1 MKPKNYLLLLL
12 SHTGLHLLLVEELA
26 AVLELERELLLKN
39 LSVLLDFL
47 GVSILEGAK
56 SLGILLLGLE
66 EILVPL
72 LVELLILLNVG
83 LFALLLLL
91 SLVENELLKLL
102 LVVLMLEFF
111 QSLLSH
117 FGLNIFAL
125 SFTIV
130 SVLVENLPVNR
141 NMIKEQGI
149 TYMYS
154 WIFSAFGC

>member
-1 MKPKNYLLLLL
+1 M
-12 SHTGLHLLLVEELA
+12 
-26 AVLELERELLLKN
+26 LELERELLLKN

-47 GVSILEGAK
+47 GMSILEGAK

-72 LVELLILLNVG
+72 LVELLILLDVG

-102 LVVLMLEFF
+102 LVVLMLELL

-117 FGLNIFAL
+117 FGLNVFAL

-130 SVLVENLPVNR
+130 SVLVENLPV
-141 NMIKEQGI
+141 I
-149 TYMYS
+149 
-154 WIFSAFGC
+154 